1 MKKDS
6 IFWIGYSDLMTSLFF
21 VMLVLF
27 VVTIGY
33 FKKEASDN
41 RLSKV
46 EAEIKKE
53 KTAKILSEKDSRIRE
68 LTMTVAEQ
76 KKLLNI
82 EKQFEPLATSNYFE
96 YLPDCKKYIVSNF
109 LNKELFEP
117 YQSVI
122 KDEFKQ
128 ETIDV
133 GRAIKDFLEKLN
145 QENPTLSYLLVIE
158 GNTANEPDRS
168 LDQDNNYGYRISYE
182 RALAVYKLWLNNH
195 IKLREYNAEI
205 MLCGSGFNGL
215 CRDPILEGNNKRFSV
230 QIIPKIQY
238 SSNR

>member
-21 VMLVLF
+21 VMFVLF

-41 RLSKV
+41 QLTKV
-46 EAEIKKE
+46 EAETEKE
-53 KTAKILSEKDSRIRE
+53 KTAKVLLEKESRIRE
-68 LTMTVAEQ
+68 LTMTVAQQE
-76 KKLLNI
+76 KLLNI
-82 EKQFEPLATSNYFE
+82 EKQFEPLATSDYFE
-96 YLPDCKKYIVSNF
+96 YLPDCKKYIVKNF

-117 YQSVI
+117 YKSFI

-128 ETIDV
+128 ETIQV

-168 LDQDNNYGYRISYE
+168 LDQDNNYGYKKSYE
-182 RALAVYKLWLNNH
+182 RALAVYNLWLNNH
-195 IKLREYNAEI
+195 IKLREYNTEI

-215 CRDPILEGNNKRFSV
+215 CRDPKLEGNNKRFSV

-238 SSNR
+238 RSNR